1 MSNRPQQHS
10 SAYGA
15 WRTTRTVA
23 LCPALAVL
31 VAALV
36 MCLGSMA
43 HGADAPAAVPMTAM
57 SATAVRADTSATHH
71 AQTIGHPAGCPAGDV
86 CCAPVTHGVRA
97 VRTTPAGPVSVNLPR
112 MRSLPGPDAP
122 ADFPGLPPARGAP
135 DLHVL
140 QVQRI

>member
-1 MSNRPQQHS
+1 MTSRPQHS
-10 SAYGA
+10 RAHGA
-15 WRTTRTVA
+15 WQTTRTVA

-31 VAALV
+31 FAALV

-57 SATAVRADTSATHH
+57 SATAVQANTSATPH
-71 AQTIGHPAGCPAGDV
+71 AKTIVHPADCPAGDV
-86 CCAPVTHGVRA
+86 CCDPVAHGVRA
-97 VRTTPAGPVSVNLPR
+97 VRTAPAEPLPAILPR
-112 MRSLPGPDAP
+112 MQSLSGPDIP
-122 ADFPGLPPARGAP
+122 ASFPGLPPARGAP